1 MDDIRQFRM
10 DVEFRFIKT
19 EHKMFYLNHMK
30 IRVHTFYIYR
40 NEIL

>member
-10 DVEFRFIKT
+10 DLEFTFIKT
-19 EHKMFYLNHMK
+19 EHKMLYLNHMK
-30 IRVHTFYIYR
+30 HVHTFYIYR